1 MDAKQQFS
9 VYVNA
14 YKQAGDAVKP
24 APSAPAGKKDL
35 TEKALAVLRKRGNRL
50 YTLNKGGKIV
60 GETPDKEAKCA
71 KCGNAVSKCACGKKC

>member
-1 MDAKQQFS
+1 MDAKQQLS

-35 TEKALAVLRKRGNRL
+35 TEKALAILRRNG
-50 YTLNKGGKIV
+50 KGAGK
-60 GETPDKEAKCA
+60 GLGKTPQGAEPKCA
-71 KCGNAVSKCACGKKC
+71 KCGNVVSKCACGKACK